1 MQLTLSY
8 RNALR
13 LRVAAFVLMLV
24 LLGVA
29 ACKLY
34 NGYMKVKDYE
44 RALLLYAEQDWVQA
58 ELYAAKVVQN
68 RWISYK
74 DTDITQKADELK
86 PVTAIR
92 HELSQLA
99 GRIQS
104 ADRNGELQALIGVYA
119 EYGERKKAA
128 LAEEGLIAESFAEFA
143 AADGIED
150 ELANALARAAEK
162 AENEIRT
169 GIAGKSFS
177 DEPAI
182 ALMLLPA
189 DFYGGERQKNE
200 KIRTLLT
207 PYDSARIDAW
217 SAQKGIADLFNEGG
231 RLKKLYE
238 QYGKKADWLLPKVE
252 QVVFARLSA
261 QLAAKDWA
269 TFFQTAKQFEAAKDW
284 AVSGSK
290 SLKLIQDSYK
300 SQLAAADQLVSAGKF
315 AGAVALYET
324 LGTYRDTSAK
334 LKDAEL
340 AWATADP
347 KHLLQKAMP
356 DAAFSSVVTGQ
367 SQFGALV
374 YAAGIT
380 ADNKLVLVQM
390 KGDKT
395 VDTLEASLDK
405 NAKIK
410 ELRAAE
416 SPAQQGAQALLLQ
429 AASADRASRYIAY
442 DYTSSGLRKL
452 FDFEADGYREE
463 RPGVLAVDNDTGKGA
478 GRISLYEYRSGQFA
492 FSRVKPDFT
501 DINLAELSSYKN
513 VKVRFRC
520 TISTVDNDKA
530 FVVQGGQTI
539 VLTGMKLK
547 PGQATITGI
556 WTGSEDIKRGEWTVS
571 AMIVAVSEAQQ

>member
-13 LRVAAFVLMLV
+13 LRAAAFVLMLV

-58 ELYAAKVVQN
+58 ESYAAKVVQN
-68 RWISYK
+68 RWISYM
-74 DTDITQKADELK
+74 DDDISQKAEELK
-86 PVTAIR
+86 PVTAVR
-92 HELSQLA
+92 EQLSQLS

-104 ADRNGELQALIGVYA
+104 ADRNGDLQALIGVYS
-119 EYGERKKAA
+119 EYGERRKEA
-128 LAEEGLIAESFAEFA
+128 LAEGGFVAQSFAEFA
-143 AADGIED
+143 AADSIEA
-150 ELANALARAAEK
+150 ELASALARAAEK

-207 PYDSARIDAW
+207 PYDAARLDTW
-217 SAQKGIADLFNEGG
+217 NAQKGLADLFNEGG

-238 QYGKKADWLLPKVE
+238 QYGRKADWLLPKIE
-252 QVVFARLSA
+252 QVVFGRLSA

-269 TFFQTAKQFEAAKDW
+269 TFFQTAKQFEVAKDW
-284 AVSGSK
+284 AVSSSK

-315 AGAVALYET
+315 AE
-324 LGTYRDTSAK
+324 
-334 LKDAEL
+334 
-340 AWATADP
+340 AT
-347 KHLLQKAMP
+347 
-356 DAAFSSVVTGQ
+356 
-367 SQFGALV
+367 ALV

-380 ADNKLVLVQM
+380 ADNKLVLVRM

-452 FDFEADGYREE
+452 FDFEADGYQEE

-492 FSRVKPDFT
+492 FSRIKPDFT
-501 DINLAELSSYKN
+501 EINLAELGSYKN

-547 PGQATITGI
+547 PGQATITGS

>member
-13 LRVAAFVLMLV
+13 LRAAVFAIMLA
-24 LLGVA
+24 LIGLA
-29 ACKLY
+29 AYKLY
-34 NGYMKVKDYE
+34 NGNMKVRDYE
-44 RALLLYAEQDWVQA
+44 RALVLYAEQDWVQA

-68 RWISYK
+68 RWISYM
-74 DTDITQKADELK
+74 DDDISQKAEELK
-86 PVTAIR
+86 PVTAVR
-92 HELSQLA
+92 EQLSQLS

-104 ADRNGELQALIGVYA
+104 ADRNGDLQALIGVYS
-119 EYGERKKAA
+119 EYGERRKEA
-128 LAEEGLIAESFAEFA
+128 LAEGGFVAQSFAEFA
-143 AADGIED
+143 AADGIEA
-150 ELANALARAAEK
+150 ELTSAMARAAEK

-169 GIAGKSFS
+169 GIANKTYP

-189 DFYGGERQKNE
+189 DYYGGDRPKND

-207 PYDSARIDAW
+207 PYDSARIDTW
-217 SAQKGIADLFNEGG
+217 NAQKGLADIFNEGG

-238 QYGKKADWLLPKVE
+238 QYGRKADWLLPKVE
-252 QVVFARLSA
+252 QVVHGRLSA
-261 QLAAKDWA
+261 QLATKDWA
-269 TFFQTAKQFEAAKDW
+269 AFFQTAKQFEAAKDW
-284 AVSGSK
+284 AVSSSK
-290 SLKLIQDSYK
+290 ALKLIQDSYK
-300 SQLAAADQLVSAGKF
+300 GQLAAADQLVAAGKF
-315 AGAVALYET
+315 ADAMALYEK
-324 LGTYRDTSAK
+324 LGAYRDTSAK
-334 LKDAEL
+334 VKDAEL
-340 AWATADP
+340 AWAMADP

-356 DAAFSSVVTGQ
+356 DAAFSNVVTGQ

-380 ADNKLVLVQM
+380 ADNKLVLARM

-395 VDTLEASLDK
+395 LDTLEASLDK
-405 NAKIK
+405 NAKVK

-416 SPAQQGAQALLLQ
+416 SPAQQGTQALLLQ
-429 AASADRASRYIAY
+429 VASAERASRYIAY
-442 DYTSSGLRKL
+442 DYASSGLRKL
-452 FDFEADGYREE
+452 FDFEADGYKAE
-463 RPGVLAVDNDTGKGA
+463 RPGVLIVDNDTGKGA
-478 GRISLYEYRSGQFA
+478 GRLSLYEYRSGQFA
-492 FSRVKPDFT
+492 FSQIKPDYT
-501 DINLAELSSYKN
+501 EINLAELSSYKN

-520 TISTVDNDKA
+520 TISSVDNDKA

-556 WTGSEDIKRGEWTVS
+556 WTGSEDIKRGEQTVS